1 MGSFSKY
8 LGASLGWSFGGPIGA
23 IIGFI
28 LGTIVDEV
36 GGGNIRIEGPSRG
49 SGGFGNPR
57 RRSTRQR
64 RTTNT
69 TQSGDFEMSLLVLS
83 AVVIKADGK
92 IDQKEL
98 SYVRNHFKKMYGETR
113 AKHAFK
119 LFNGIIKKN
128 DISTRQVCLQIR
140 QQMTH
145 ASRLQLMHY
154 LFNIA
159 KADGFVTESELN
171 LIEKIAG
178 YLYISTRDFE
188 SIKAMFYSGIKNAYK
203 VLEIDRSVTDAEV
216 KKAYR
221 RLVKKHHPD
230 KLQHLG
236 KEHLKGAEEKFRQ
249 IQKAYEDIKKERN
262 L

>member
-23 IIGFI
+23 IIGFV
-28 LGTIVDEV
+28 LGSVID
-36 GGGNIRIEGPSRG
+36 GFAGKNLRIEGPLGG
-49 SGGFGNPR
+49 SGGYGN
-57 RRSTRQR
+57 TRTTTRGR
-64 RTTNT
+64 RTTSST
-69 TQSGDFEMSLLVLS
+69 KSGDFEMSLLVLS

-92 IDQKEL
+92 IDEREL
-98 SYVRNHFKKMYGETR
+98 NYVRNHFTQMYGATR

-145 ASRLQLMHY
+145 ASRLQLLHY

-159 KADGFVTESELN
+159 KADRFVTESEVN
-171 LIEKIAG
+171 IIHKIAR
-178 YLYISTRDFE
+178 YLYISNHDFE

-203 VLEIDRSVTDAEV
+203 VLEIDKSVTDAEV

-221 RLVKKHHPD
+221 KLVKKHHPD

-249 IQKAYEDIKKERN
+249 IQKAYDDIKKERN

>member
-23 IIGFI
+23 IIGFV
-28 LGTIVDEV
+28 LGSVIDGLSE
-36 GGGNIRIEGPSRG
+36 GDLKLEGPSRG
-49 SGGFGNPR
+49 SGGYRN
-57 RRSTRQR
+57 TRTTRGR
-64 RTTNT
+64 RTTT
-69 TQSGDFEMSLLVLS
+69 STKPGDFEMSLLVLS

-92 IDQKEL
+92 VDTKEL
-98 SYVRNHFKKMYGETR
+98 GYVRNHFTQMYGETR

-128 DISTRQVCLQIR
+128 NISTRQVCIQIR

-159 KADGFVTESELN
+159 KADGFVTESEVN
-171 LIEKIAG
+171 TINKIAG
-178 YLYISTRDFE
+178 YLYISNSDFE

-249 IQKAYEDIKKERN
+249 IQKAYEAIQKERKM
-262 L
+262 

>member
-23 IIGFI
+23 IIGFV
-28 LGTIVDEV
+28 LGTVIDGLSE
-36 GGGNIRIEGPSRG
+36 GDLKLEGPSGR
-49 SGGFGNPR
+49 SGGFGNTRTSR
-57 RRSTRQR
+57 RRPRQS
-64 RTTNT
+64 N

-92 IDQKEL
+92 VDEKEL
-98 SYVRNHFKKMYGETR
+98 RYVRNHFTQMYGAER

-128 DISTRQVCLQIR
+128 DISTRQVCMQIR
-140 QQMTH
+140 QNMTH

-159 KADGFVTESELN
+159 KADGFVTESEVN
-171 LIEKIAG
+171 MIEKIGG
-178 YLYISTRDFE
+178 YLYISNHDFE
-188 SIKAMFYSGIKNAYK
+188 SIKAMFYSGIENAYK
-203 VLEIDRSVTDAEV
+203 VLEIDRSVTDVEV

-249 IQKAYEDIKKERN
+249 IQKAYDEIKKERN

>member
-1 MGSFSKY
+1 MGIFTKY

-23 IIGFI
+23 IIGFV
-28 LGTIVDEV
+28 LGSVVD
-36 GGGNIRIEGPSRG
+36 GLSEGDLKREGTYRVPNQGRARV
-49 SGGFGNPR
+49 NR
-57 RRSTRQR
+57 
-64 RTTNT
+64 

-92 IDQKEL
+92 IDKREL
-98 SYVRNHFKKMYGETR
+98 SYVRNHFTQMYGETR

-119 LFNGIIKKN
+119 LFNGIIKN
-128 DISTRQVCLQIR
+128 NNISTRQVCIQIR

-145 ASRLQLMHY
+145 ASRLQLIHY

-159 KADGFVTESELN
+159 KADGFVAESEMN
-171 LIEKIAG
+171 MIHKIAG
-178 YLYISTRDFE
+178 YLYISNHDFE
-188 SIKAMFYSGIKNAYK
+188 SIKAMFYSGINNAYK
-203 VLEIDRSVTDAEV
+203 TLEINKSTTNAEV

-221 RLVKKHHPD
+221 KLVKKHHPD

-249 IQKAYEDIKKERN
+249 IQKAYEDIQKERG